1 MVKSRPIPNDTIPN
15 ISQVL
20 YRNIPHRLPR
30 RRPRNLRQTPT
41 TPRLQQPLPPPQI
54 EVGKPLTSFKPT
66 EIHVTT
72 ELATMTLPNMRDV
85 FFPIDESDESNG
97 LPCTRPS
104 TGGYDQYSAT
114 IGSTPPMNPT
124 FQAPPAPPKGSVT
137 VQQRID
143 NNRAANDANAAA
155 FGYTKV
161 ALLFFISLHVTWVC
175 TSNSSVS

>member
-1 MVKSRPIPNDTIPN
+1 MTPFLTSPRCCIV
-15 ISQVL
+15 ISLTVYL
-20 YRNIPHRLPR
+20 AAVREIFAKR
-30 RRPRNLRQTPT
+30 
-41 TPRLQQPLPPPQI
+41 QPLRGFSSPSRPPQI

>member
-1 MVKSRPIPNDTIPN
+1 MTPFLTSPRCCIVISFTIYLAASREIFAKRQPLHGFSSPSRPA
-15 ISQVL
+15 
-20 YRNIPHRLPR
+20 
-30 RRPRNLRQTPT
+30 
-41 TPRLQQPLPPPQI
+41 QI
-54 EVGKPLTSFKPT
+54 EVGKSFTSFKPT

-97 LPCTRPS
+97 LPSTRPS
-104 TGGYDQYSAT
+104 TGGYDQYSVT

-124 FQAPPAPPKGSVT
+124 FQAPPAPLKGSVT

-161 ALLFFISLHVTWVC
+161 TLLFFVSLLVTWVC
-175 TSNSSVS
+175 TSDSSVS